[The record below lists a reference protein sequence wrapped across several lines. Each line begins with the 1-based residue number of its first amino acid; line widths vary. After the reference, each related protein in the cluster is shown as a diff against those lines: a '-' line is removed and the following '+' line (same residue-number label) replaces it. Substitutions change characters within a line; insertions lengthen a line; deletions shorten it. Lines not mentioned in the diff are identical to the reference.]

1 LGNCGGQ
8 AGGACGIIRVF
19 LKTKT
24 KIFHERTMEMGTPKP
39 DGGGWREKYL
49 VLTVA
54 LVIFSTMIFAAGRF
68 SNLPQPKFQAP
79 LMRNMPA
86 YRQSFAPKYQARQR
100 LSYEEMFKKR

>member
-1 LGNCGGQ
+1 
-8 AGGACGIIRVF
+8 
-19 LKTKT
+19 
-24 KIFHERTMEMGTPKP
+24 MGTPKP

-79 LMRNMPA
+79 LMRNMPT
-86 YRQSFAPKYQARQR
+86 YR
-100 LSYEEMFKKR
+100 